1 MNSFITVAP
10 YENRKKDFGTYECKV
25 LFVVNTCSSWL
36 SPVNPDI
43 LKNNMSTKAKDSSLQ
58 KGGGNM
64 MYKVRR
70 AGILGTGR
78 YVPDLCPTSS
88 RRSVQKTH
96 RKAVRGKLKEVLYF
110 IWAKP

>member
-1 MNSFITVAP
+1 
-10 YENRKKDFGTYECKV
+10 
-25 LFVVNTCSSWL
+25 
-36 SPVNPDI
+36 
-43 LKNNMSTKAKDSSLQ
+43 MSTKAKDSSLQ

-64 MYKVRR
+64 MDKVRR

-88 RRSVQKTH
+88 RGSVQKTH
-96 RKAVRGKLKEVLYF
+96 PKAVRGKLKEVLYF